1 MTESL
6 HTFGLTLLVFRVLPK
21 LDVLRAV
28 LLLCAV
34 GVIPA
39 ILKPVTAADV
49 AGSKFSRSKTLRG
62 VKTAWEEFL
71 DFLALVGQ
79 ASVFVAVYMFD
90 YVDTN
95 SDGVLSKLDIA
106 GAMLVSVANWE
117 NYMDGK
123 FFVKL
128 KETNAL
134 RNFMLKVWI

>member
-1 MTESL
+1 M
-6 HTFGLTLLVFRVLPK
+6 
-21 LDVLRAV
+21 
-28 LLLCAV
+28 
-34 GVIPA
+34 
-39 ILKPVTAADV
+39 
-49 AGSKFSRSKTLRG
+49 
-62 VKTAWEEFL
+62 KTAWEGFL
-71 DFLALVGQ
+71 DFLALAGQ

-134 RNFMLKVWI
+134 KNFMLKVWRRKGVGGGG